1 MTELSGEQFLTIAE
15 ALGTF
20 AFAVSGATAA
30 IQSRYDLFG
39 ILVLAFVTAIGGG
52 TIRDMLVGNLPVSWL
67 TNSVAIWSVFAGFLL
82 TVTLRSRMQKVQNW
96 IFFFD
101 AVGLGLFT
109 VMGVEV
115 GLNAGMESGIAIA
128 LGTITGCFG
137 GVVRDVLSGSRPVIF
152 RKEIYATASI
162 SGGLIY
168 VGLLTQFDKGI
179 LIQAIA
185 IISTI
190 AIRFVAYHYRIGLP
204 QLRYHAKGENQS
216 E

>member
-1 MTELSGEQFLTIAE
+1 MTELTGDQFLAIAE
-15 ALGTF
+15 VLGTF

-30 IQSRYDLFG
+30 IQNRYDLFG
-39 ILVLAFVTAIGGG
+39 ILVLAFATAIGGG
-52 TIRDMLVGNLPVSWL
+52 TIRDVLVGNLPVSWL
-67 TNSVAIWSVFAGFLL
+67 SNSLAIWSVFAGLLL
-82 TVTLRSRMQKVQNW
+82 TVTLRSRIRKVQSW

-115 GLNAGMESGIAIA
+115 GLNAGMDIGIAIA

-137 GVVRDVLSGSRPVIF
+137 GVVRDVLSGSRPLIF

-162 SGGLIY
+162 IGGLIY
-168 VGLLTQFDKGI
+168 AGLLIQFEKGI
-179 LIQAIA
+179 LLQLIA

-190 AIRFVAYHYRIGLP
+190 GIRFAAYHYKLGLP
-204 QLRYHAKGENQS
+204 QFSYKSTGKTPS

>member
-1 MTELSGEQFLTIAE
+1 MTELTGDQFLAVAE
-15 ALGTF
+15 VLGTF

-30 IQSRYDLFG
+30 IQNRYDLFG
-39 ILVLAFVTAIGGG
+39 ILVLAFATAIGGG
-52 TIRDMLVGNLPVSWL
+52 TIRDVLVGNLPVGWL
-67 TNSVAIWSVFAGFLL
+67 SNSLAIWSVFAGFLL
-82 TVTLRSRMQKVQNW
+82 TVILRSRIRKVQSW

-109 VMGVEV
+109 VMGVQV
-115 GLNAGMESGIAIA
+115 GLQAGMDVGIAIT

-137 GVVRDVLSGSRPVIF
+137 GVVRDILSGSRPLIF

-162 SGGLIY
+162 MGGLIY
-168 VGLLTQFDKGI
+168 TGLLLQFGDGI
-179 LIQAIA
+179 LFQAIA

-190 AIRFVAYHYRIGLP
+190 AIRFVAYHYKLGLP
-204 QLRYHAKGENQS
+204 QFSYKFS